1 MYEKHQGRKKW
12 VSNVETMHRVHIW
25 NPLQC
30 IQPPSKQE
38 CIEASLARAWG
49 LVGRDN
55 ACGDYPPYPLLIH
68 SNNFLHRVKPDG
80 AGNVSVGVDKF
91 TGLDKDSLSW
101 ILWNA
106 FSLWIFELDKLFW
119 NLISIE
125 RSVNVWV
132 LEFDFQSV
140 PTSHPR
146 TIKTTIINGA
156 WLRWWPKLWALG
168 GHQSVF

>member
-1 MYEKHQGRKKW
+1 MYPATKQA
-12 VSNVETMHRVHIW
+12 RVHRSL
-25 NPLQC
+25 LQELGVSSGKTMLAAITLHILSSS
-30 IQPPSKQE
+30 IQTTSYTE
-38 CIEASLARAWG
+38 LSLMALEMSR
-49 LVGRDN
+49 
-55 ACGDYPPYPLLIH
+55 
-68 SNNFLHRVKPDG
+68 RVWI
-80 AGNVSVGVDKF
+80 SS
-91 TGLDKDSLSW
+91 GLDKDSLSW